1 MKKLSILFSILI
13 ITLSVNAQNIYM
25 TKTGKIRFFSEAPL
39 ENIEAVSEK
48 TTSIINVSTKDI
60 ACKAAIKSFVFD
72 KPLMQEHFN
81 EKYMESEKFPYAEF
95 KGTIEGNA
103 DFSKDG
109 SYEVTA
115 KGNLTV
121 HGVTKPMEIKG
132 TLKVESGKISIHA
145 VFNVK
150 VADHEIEVPSIV
162 VDNIAETIEVTID
175 AVHELY
181 KK

>member
-1 MKKLSILFSILI
+1 MKKLTILLAVLI
-13 ITLSVNAQNIYM
+13 IVFSVNAQNIYM

-39 ENIEAVSEK
+39 ENIEAISEK
-48 TTSIINVSTKDI
+48 TTSIINITTKDI
-60 ACKAAIKSFVFD
+60 ACKTAIKSFVFE

-81 EKYMESEKFPYAEF
+81 EKYMDSEKLPYAEF
-95 KGTIEGNA
+95 KGIISDGV

-121 HGVTKPMEIKG
+121 HGVSKPMEIKG
-132 TLKVESGKISIHA
+132 ALKIENGKITIHA

-150 VADHEIEVPSIV
+150 VADHEIEVPSLV
-162 VDNIAETIEVTID
+162 LDNIAETIEVTFD
-175 AVHELY
+175 ATHELY
-181 KK
+181 VK